1 MSVKGPFLLFLSA
14 ALLLTTSCS
23 KDKPVYPDSEIVQKI
38 RHILTL
44 PTHELIYRDIVYLD
58 ESKTFLLFKLADRRV
73 LFSVNIRVQAGI
85 DLEEGFR
92 VRRISPSGIKVTLP
106 AAKILLID
114 AEENS
119 IEQFFSKEMGGPV
132 TLLSYYEEIERKKPE
147 IEKDALS
154 RGILTKAESNAQ
166 AVISSLLETLG
177 FTEIYFEKTGE
188 TGQ

>member
-1 MSVKGPFLLFLSA
+1 
-14 ALLLTTSCS
+14 
-23 KDKPVYPDSEIVQKI
+23 
-38 RHILTL
+38 
-44 PTHELIYRDIVYLD
+44 
-58 ESKTFLLFKLADRRV
+58 
-73 LFSVNIRVQAGI
+73 
-85 DLEEGFR
+85 
-92 VRRISPSGIKVTLP
+92 
-106 AAKILLID
+106 
-114 AEENS
+114 
-119 IEQFFSKEMGGPV
+119 MGGPV